1 MSFFGQ
7 KSQLIWGVGKL
18 ENGKGSEID
27 KVCNLIKTFNITHS
41 VFTLDALH
49 CQKKKR

>member
-1 MSFFGQ
+1 MEYANESEQNFVSLVSFFGQ

-27 KVCNLIKTFNITHS
+27 KVCNL
-41 VFTLDALH
+41 
-49 CQKKKR
+49 